1 METDN
6 AYPRVKAVRPLADKK
21 LRVTFDNGVT
31 KVYDC
36 APLLDSEV
44 FAPLWNEVLF
54 RRVRAE
60 DHGYA
65 VIWNDEIDLAES
77 ELWLNGTPVAAE
89 AEFTEN
95 LVARDRKPGD

>member
-1 METDN
+1 MATSDV
-6 AYPRVKAVRPLADKK
+6 YPKVKSVQALANKR
-21 LRVTFDNGVT
+21 LRVEFDNGEAR
-31 KVYDC
+31 VYDC
-36 APLLDSEV
+36 MPLLDSEV
-44 FAPLWNEVLF
+44 FAPLRNEALF

-89 AEFTEN
+89 AEFTED
-95 LVARDRKPGD
+95 LVARDRKPSD

>member
-1 METDN
+1 METGN
-6 AYPRVKAVRPLADKK
+6 AYPRVKKVQPLTDKK
-21 LRVTFDNGVT
+21 LLVTFDNGVT

-36 APLLDSEV
+36 RPLLDSEV
-44 FAPLWNEVLF
+44 FAPLWNEALF

-65 VIWNDEIDLAES
+65 VVWTDEIDLAES
-77 ELWLNGTPVAAE
+77 ELWLNGAPVADE
-89 AEFTEN
+89 VQFTEN